1 MFSFGQTSQSTAA
14 PQLNLGGGAFGFS
27 TQPGTSIV
35 PAFGIGT
42 GTSTMQ
48 PTSLVTTQPSQQLQQ
63 HQTPV
68 QELHELMN
76 SWNTYSPQCQF
87 ITYFFNLS
95 NPGSVQYFQPQQQ
108 QRWTQE
114 LWEEAQKNN
123 PDKTIMMPIV
133 AVGFEDLKKRIIEH
147 LNGKNEISAKLKDI
161 GNKIETLQIK
171 HNLETSVNLENQKR
185 KHMELTQRV
194 IKLMKRIQVVRL
206 RGTMTR
212 SGEEQLKGRL
222 EEIKQ
227 NLLRPMVRLD
237 HIKTQYSILKIH
249 WDNREPSVAHKYNT
263 VDANQLDN
271 IVKVLGAEHTGI
283 VHGIDTLKKDSKD
296 IDLIIKNFN
305 EVVRS

>member
-1 MFSFGQTSQSTAA
+1 
-14 PQLNLGGGAFGFS
+14 
-27 TQPGTSIV
+27 
-35 PAFGIGT
+35 
-42 GTSTMQ
+42 
-48 PTSLVTTQPSQQLQQ
+48 
-63 HQTPV
+63 
-68 QELHELMN
+68 MN

-87 ITYFFNLS
+87 VTYFFNLS
-95 NPGSVQYFQPQQQ
+95 NPGSAQYFQPQQQ
-108 QRWTQE
+108 QRWTRE

-123 PDKTIMMPIV
+123 PDKSIMIPIV

-147 LNGKNEISAKLKDI
+147 LNSKNEISARLKDI

-171 HNLETSVNLENQKR
+171 HNLETLVNLENQKR

-206 RGTMTR
+206 RGTLIR

-227 NLLRPMVRLD
+227 NLLRPMVKLD
-237 HIKTQYSILKIH
+237 HIKTQYSILKLH

-263 VDANQLDN
+263 VDTNQLEN

-283 VHGIDTLKKDSKD
+283 VHDIDTFKKDSKD
-296 IDLIIKNFN
+296 IDLIIKNLN
-305 EVVRS
+305 EIVK